1 MFTYMLCK
9 YGFSPI
15 LHDRLVNYFHS
26 NMKSL
31 LKLQNTEDIIS
42 KISWEEL
49 LNDLPELLNVLAKI
63 CKENIRLMN
72 QNYECEEEQ
81 HKLYTQGDGM

>member
-1 MFTYMLCK
+1 MLHK

-15 LHDRLVNYFHS
+15 LHDRWVNYFHS
-26 NMKSL
+26 NMKGL
-31 LKLQNTEDIIS
+31 LKLQNTENTIS
-42 KISWEEL
+42 KTEWEEL

-63 CKENIRLMN
+63 CKENTTFMN

-81 HKLYTQGDGM
+81 HKLYTQGDGT